1 MSPGTS
7 QQTLQVGVGRALSVV
22 LSDHSAAFMEEV
34 L

>member
-7 QQTLQVGVGRALSVV
+7 QQALQVDVGHALSVV

-34 L
+34 S